1 MSMRSARHAAWL
13 IGLSMIAL
21 GAATA
26 QAAQPAAKAS
36 AAAAKRYSAKQFY
49 DTTSFSLGSQLGHV
63 WSPDG
68 KSLLISSDQSGVFN
82 AYALPV
88 AGGAPQPLTSSTD
101 NATYGA
107 TFFPADSRMLF
118 TADQGGN
125 ELNHVYV
132 RERDGSVRDL
142 TPGAKTKA
150 SFQGWSADGRNFWIA
165 SNERDPQTFD
175 LYAYATD
182 GYARRMVFQNS
193 GFDLGAVSRDGR
205 YLALAK
211 QRTSADTNLYLV
223 DLAAGSAPKLIT
235 EHQGDIDYGVAE
247 FTPDGKTLVYR
258 TNENDEFMQAWTYD
272 LASGAKRPLIKADW
286 DVAAV
291 NHSPSGRYRVSA
303 LNADASTKL
312 TIQDSAGK
320 AVALKG
326 LPAGDITGV
335 RFNRDETM
343 IALTVNGSTSPTD
356 IYVAD
361 LGSGRTRRLTRALNP
376 AIDQA
381 QLAESQVMRFK
392 SYDGVAVP
400 GILYK
405 PKNASASNPAPAIV
419 LVHGGPGGQ
428 ARRTYNAQVQ
438 HLVNHGYAVFDI
450 NNRGSS
456 GYGKTFYHMDDKR
469 HGDADL
475 KDVVASKAFLQSMP
489 WIAKDKIAI
498 MGGSYGGYMVAA
510 ALAFQPDV
518 FDAGINIF
526 GVTNWTR
533 TLQSIPPW
541 WGAMKDSLYDEMGDP
556 ATDAERHRAISPLF
570 HAKNIKKPLL
580 VVQGANDPRVLKIES
595 DELVAAVKANG
606 TPVEYVVFPD
616 EGHGFQRKANRIT
629 ASEAYLKFLDRHLR

>member
-1 MSMRSARHAAWL
+1 MRTAKQAVL
-13 IGLSMIAL
+13 FMGLSMIAL

-26 QAAQPAAKAS
+26 QPARAPAKAS
-36 AAAAKRYSAKQFY
+36 AAKAARYTAQQFY
-49 DTTSFSLGSQLGHV
+49 ETTSYSLGSPLGHV

-68 KSLLISSDQSGVFN
+68 KSVLISSDQSGVFN
-82 AYALPV
+82 VYALPV
-88 AGGAPQPLTSSTD
+88 SGGAPAQPLTSSKD
-101 NATYGA
+101 NATFGA
-107 TFFPADSRMLF
+107 SFFPADSRVIF

-132 RERDGSVRDL
+132 RERDGTVKDL
-142 TPGAKTKA
+142 TPGAKVKA
-150 SFQGWSADGRNFWIA
+150 SFSGWSADGKSFWIA

-175 LYAYATD
+175 LYAYDAD
-182 GYARRMVFQNS
+182 DYERRMVFQNS
-193 GFDLGAVSRDGR
+193 GYDLGAVSRDGR
-205 YLALAK
+205 HLALVK
-211 QRTSADTNLYLV
+211 QRTAADTNLFLV
-223 DLAAGSAPKLIT
+223 DLAAKSPPKLIT
-235 EHQGDIDYGVAE
+235 QHQGNVDYGVAE
-247 FTPDGKTLVYR
+247 FTPDGKSLVYF
-258 TNENDEFMQAWTYD
+258 TDEDGEFMQAWTYD
-272 LASGAKRPLIKADW
+272 LASGAKRPMIKADW
-286 DVAAV
+286 DVATV
-291 NHSPSGRYRVSA
+291 THSPSGRYRVSA

-312 TIQDSAGK
+312 TIQDAAGK
-320 AVALKG
+320 AVRLKG
-326 LPAGDITGV
+326 LPAGDVTGV

-361 LGSGRTRRLTRALNP
+361 LRTGQARRLTRALNP

-381 QLAESQVMRFK
+381 QLVESQVVRFK
-392 SYDGVAVP
+392 SYDGVEVP

-405 PKNASASNPAPAIV
+405 PRNASASSPAPAIV

-489 WIAKDKIAI
+489 WVAKDKIAI

-518 FDAGINIF
+518 FDAGVNIF

-541 WGAMKDSLYDEMGDP
+541 WAAMKESLYDEMGDP

-580 VVQGANDPRVLKIES
+580 VVQGKNDPRVLQIES

-606 TPVEYVVFPD
+606 TPVEYLVFPD
-616 EGHGFQRKANRIT
+616 EGHGFQRKANRIA
-629 ASEAYLKFLDRHLR
+629 ASEAYLKFLDQHLR